1 MCKKLSHQVVSFLL
15 VSAVAG
21 VVQADLAGWKAA
33 ISEANPLHWY
43 RFDETGADC
52 IDSGSGGL
60 NGTYDSVLL
69 GQEGRFGPGTAAEFQ
84 RIGANRV
91 NFTGATNLP
100 GPWTVEYIV
109 KTTKEPAA
117 NDSQA
122 LHDSDTTSIR
132 LAGWTALGEAG
143 FTLYGVADYQFTP
156 AAGLT
161 LNDLIIQPNV
171 WMHLVWRNN
180 GSGTQL
186 FFDGVLVGTSTD
198 MIDLPR
204 LRIGGRGAGPA
215 DYLQGVLDEAVVF
228 DRALTDAE
236 IFAHASTTFPI
247 TATDPQPENGA
258 THADTWVN
266 LSWTAG
272 STAASHDVYLG
283 DDYQTVAEAS
293 PDSDVFRGN
302 QTATSYI
309 AGFPGYAYPDGL
321 VPGTTYYW
329 RIDEVEADG
338 MTKHKGDVWSFSI
351 PPKTAYDPAPADGA
365 GFVGPDN
372 VTLRWTPGF
381 GAKLHTVYFGDD
393 FDALSSATGGVS
405 TAPASYKP
413 GSLQGEKVYYWR
425 VDEFDGVGT
434 YKGDVWS
441 FTTPGAVA
449 NPQPAYGAADVQM
462 NVILSWSPADSAASH
477 QLYFGTD
484 KGAVRDAD
492 AGSPEY
498 KGSRALGAESY
509 DPSLL
514 DADTTYYWRVDEVD
528 APGNVSTGPL
538 WIFTTGAF
546 LLVDDFERY
555 TDDDAAGQAI
565 WQTWID
571 GFGIPDNGA
580 QVGYLVPPYC
590 EQTIVHGGSQ
600 SMPLLYAN
608 EGGVTNSEAS
618 LTLTAPRN
626 WTQAAVAELSLWL
639 RGASGNAAEPLY
651 VAVSNSAGAPAIVA
665 YEDSDAATK
674 TFWEQWR
681 ISLQAFSD
689 QDINLANVDKI
700 AIGLGSK
707 ADMAVVG
714 GSGTMYI
721 DDIRLSQP

>member
-1 MCKKLSHQVVSFLL
+1 M
-15 VSAVAG
+15 
-21 VVQADLAGWKAA
+21 
-33 ISEANPLHWY
+33 
-43 RFDETGADC
+43 
-52 IDSGSGGL
+52 
-60 NGTYDSVLL
+60 
-69 GQEGRFGPGTAAEFQ
+69 
-84 RIGANRV
+84 
-91 NFTGATNLP
+91 
-100 GPWTVEYIV
+100 
-109 KTTKEPAA
+109 
-117 NDSQA
+117 
-122 LHDSDTTSIR
+122 
-132 LAGWTALGEAG
+132 
-143 FTLYGVADYQFTP
+143 
-156 AAGLT
+156 
-161 LNDLIIQPNV
+161 
-171 WMHLVWRNN
+171 
-180 GSGTQL
+180 
-186 FFDGVLVGTSTD
+186 
-198 MIDLPR
+198 
-204 LRIGGRGAGPA
+204 
-215 DYLQGVLDEAVVF
+215 
-228 DRALTDAE
+228 
-236 IFAHASTTFPI
+236 
-247 TATDPQPENGA
+247 
-258 THADTWVN
+258 N

-514 DADTTYYWRVDEVD
+514 DADTTYYWRVDEVE

-626 WTQAAVAELSLWL
+626 WTQAGVAELSLWL
-639 RGASGNAAEPLY
+639 QGASGNAAEPLY
-651 VAVSNSAGAPAIVA
+651 VVVSNSAGTPAIVA

-689 QDINLANVDKI
+689 RGINLANVDKI

>member
-528 APGNVSTGPL
+528 GQGNVSIGPL

-546 LLVDDFERY
+546 LLVDNFERY
-555 TDDDAAGQAI
+555 TDDDAVGQAI
-565 WQTWID
+565 WQTWVD